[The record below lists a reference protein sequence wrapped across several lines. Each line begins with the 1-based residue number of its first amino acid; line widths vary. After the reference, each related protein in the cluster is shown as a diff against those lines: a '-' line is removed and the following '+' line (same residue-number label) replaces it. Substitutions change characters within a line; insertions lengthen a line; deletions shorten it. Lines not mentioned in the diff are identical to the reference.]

1 MRNARFLLVDESKII
16 KNAIA
21 KTLVNRI
28 GCEPGLILTA
38 KNGVEALDI
47 LEKEPIDVIIC
58 EWHVSF
64 MDGQELLANIRKNS
78 ALKEIPFVMM
88 SAQGGK
94 EAVATS
100 IQNGVSQFLVK
111 PFSPEK
117 LEDTVRKAWN
127 GTKKRAAQRFSG
139 LPQHRVHA
147 TFNGKTLDAQM
158 VDISRSGGL
167 LSVVYDFSIHLF
179 EECEI
184 SLEFEDVDKVGI
196 VTITPIPAQILR
208 IEASR
213 SFHHST
219 RKSEIGL
226 AFLADKIAKSEQQNL
241 DKLLNFLADK
251 EKTIFK
257 HLHR

>member
-21 KTLVNRI
+21 KTLVNRV

-38 KNGVEALDI
+38 KNGVEAMKV
-47 LEKEPIDVIIC
+47 LEREPIDVIVC
-58 EWHVSF
+58 EWHVPF
-64 MDGQELLANIRKNS
+64 MDGQELLANIRKHG

-88 SAQGGK
+88 STQGGK
-94 EAVATS
+94 EAVVTS
-100 IQNGVSQFLVK
+100 IQNGVSQYLVK

-127 GTKKRAAQRFSG
+127 GAKKRAAQRFSG
-139 LPQHRVHA
+139 LPEHRVHA
-147 TFNGKTLDAQM
+147 RFDGEILDAQM

-167 LSVVYDFSIHLF
+167 LSLVYDKSIHLF
-179 EECEI
+179 EACEL
-184 SLEFEDVDKVGI
+184 SLEFEEIDDVGV
-196 VTITPIPAQILR
+196 VTINPIPARVLR

-213 SFHHST
+213 SFAQST
-219 RKSEIGL
+219 RKCEVGL
-226 AFLADKIAKSEQQNL
+226 AFINEKMAKSELVYL
-241 DKLLNFLADK
+241 DKLLSYLAEK

-257 HLHR
+257 NLG